1 MNNLYNNF
9 TKKIK
14 LNTKTMLKFGSIAS
28 FAMLGIILFFGL
40 DNIMLAF
47 PIALIGIAF
56 SFENIRVD
64 TLKKVFILISLNVLL
79 VSLSYISSKN
89 LYLGFIINFITIFFI
104 GYFLSFSYNPK
115 LYKPVLMLFIF
126 TSFSLNTYSA
136 FLNRL
141 LATLFG
147 SILVI
152 ILSILCTK
160 RKTPKNITKNLNSIF
175 ILLLKQIKLSALNQ
189 FDLDLYISIN
199 NKMQLNI
206 YDIYISRKKND
217 LSSIISNLQFELFL
231 HISYLNNL
239 LYKDFKN
246 DLMLQN
252 KSFLVAISTIIDSL
266 PSNLSLLYTDS
277 LILFS
282 TLKSNNTTNFS
293 ENFISVF
300 NNMRSTLEKLKIYNK
315 KTDITSKFSII
326 DFFNNSPYFK
336 KSFYN
341 KPIRLKF
348 ALRLSI
354 TLSLCLFISHI
365 FNFSKVIWITITIM
379 SVMQIY
385 AEETILKGKGRIK
398 GNIIGLI
405 IFFLLTI
412 LHIKLIIFMTLF
424 IALYLTYGFKEY
436 YKLSIFTTLTSL
448 SATFLYTDMS
458 DILITRA
465 LLVLLGLFI
474 VFITNK
480 LLFPISI
487 EDGVQV
493 LLSKLLFFNRKLI
506 LNISSTNYNNNDI
519 FECLLNIFL
528 INRKLISRNNILK
541 NNDIE
546 YLILDNNITIIDI
559 SYSKLVR

>member
-1 MNNLYNNF
+1 MNTLNSF
-9 TKKIK
+9 IK
-14 LNTKTMLKFGSIAS
+14 QINLNTKTMLKFGSIAS
-28 FAMLGIILFFGL
+28 FSMLGIIAFFGL

-56 SFENIRVD
+56 SFENIRVH
-64 TLKKVFILISLNVLL
+64 TYKKIFILISINILL
-79 VSLSYISSKN
+79 VLLSYISSKN
-89 LYLGFIINFITIFFI
+89 FYSGFIINFITIFFI

-141 LATLFG
+141 FATLFG

-160 RKTPKNITKNLNSIF
+160 RKTPKNITKNFDSIF
-175 ILLLKQIKLSALNQ
+175 TLLLKQIKLCSLNQ
-189 FDLDLYISIN
+189 FDLDLYISVN

-206 YDIYISRKKND
+206 YNIYISRKKND

-231 HISYLNNL
+231 DITYLNNL
-239 LYKDFKN
+239 LYKEFKN
-246 DLMLQN
+246 NLMREN
-252 KSFLVAISTIIDSL
+252 KSFLLTISTLIDSL
-266 PSNLSLLYTDS
+266 PSSLNLLYIDS
-277 LILFS
+277 LILFN
-282 TLKSNNTTNFS
+282 TVKSNNTTNFS
-293 ENFISVF
+293 KNFISVL
-300 NNMRSTLEKLKIYNK
+300 NNMKSTLEKLNIYNN

-326 DFFNNSPYFK
+326 EFFKNSPYFK

-385 AEETILKGKGRIK
+385 SEETISKGKGRIK

-405 IFFLLTI
+405 IFFALTI
-412 LHIKLIIFMTLF
+412 LHIKPIIFVTLF
-424 IALYLTYGFKEY
+424 VALYLTYGFKEY
-436 YKLSIFTTLTSL
+436 YKVSIFTTLASL
-448 SATFLYTDMS
+448 SATFLYTEMS

-480 LLFPISI
+480 FLFPIAI
-487 EDGVQV
+487 EEGIQV

-506 LNISSTNYNNNDI
+506 LNISSNNYSNNDI
-519 FECLLNIFL
+519 FECLLDIFL
-528 INRKLISRNNILK
+528 IYGKLISRNTILENNNIK
-541 NNDIE
+541 K
-546 YLILDNNITIIDI
+546 LILDNTITIIDI
-559 SYSKLVR
+559 SYSKLIR